1 MLAVLSTYLN
11 HCMRRRT
18 GAVPDTAAVTG
29 LRLAV
34 VARAA
39 AAGPRHVLGTGAKRR
54 LGA

>member
-1 MLAVLSTYLN
+1 MLAVLSTSL
-11 HCMRRRT
+11 RRRT
-18 GAVPDTAAVTG
+18 GAVPDDTAAVTG

-39 AAGPRHVLGTGAKRR
+39 AAGPRRMLGTGAKRR

>member
-1 MLAVLSTYLN
+1 MLAVLSTSL
-11 HCMRRRT
+11 RRRT

-34 VARAA
+34 EARAA
-39 AAGPRHVLGTGAKRR
+39 AVGPRRVLGTGAKRR